1 MSNQQTSHTDHVGG
15 DKVLGDKVCG
25 DKLINN
31 TIIHSLDPNSMT
43 DIIRNLMYKIATDDH
58 ESALL
63 TIGDYQKLKL
73 PLELENL
80 FSILKIYINVFRA
93 NTQVDTDL
101 VKSELNNESSPFV
114 ELYQAI
120 LIKLVAKDLLLEA
133 KDVYSEFSNNANY
146 YLVATY
152 DQFFA
157 TREELQE
164 RLRNKLYTLDN
175 YLLFYL
181 AQGFWRLK
189 DYDSSKK
196 VFNSISTTGSNESIK
211 YWIIASDFNSTI
223 ESDEVP
229 YPYMRSDTA
238 RKMREIIRQ
247 FLDLISLK
255 NNLSPLP
262 TNILINLVNIFSA
275 YIPEVMANGL
285 RFRVDIAKIDVELGD
300 WLNSIA
306 DKKPFKL
313 SNSLIS
319 KLHGGTVLS
328 KEELHNCVVA
338 LMQKSLNSRVT
349 ENWLLQSGEILN
361 SDKFYKE
368 FVRVFLLSFKN
379 YSNPIEQNE
388 YRISLNNFIEAYG
401 TRLSSITPIYIMYL
415 CDNLYNF
422 DKFFEVPTYNILNKV
437 CTNIAVTSELYPYYL
452 KSLLR
457 LNKLKTLSNE
467 FDRIKDEE
475 WNKNLY
481 SIQARYL
488 LDIGA
493 YQPAVDTYEKFVDD
507 STSLYIW
514 HNYLY
519 CCYKI
524 GKDFVFINQVLDRIP
539 KSLFSKETE
548 GFEFFITQIGT
559 FIDHEFIDKIL
570 VELFIQQP
578 NSYARFIVS
587 LYLGQFS
594 LNVNRDY
601 SKSNNFDGVHQG
613 IVYEVNG
620 QRKQKIIVDN
630 NLALHKEFISIDSP
644 LGELLSTV
652 PEGISSI
659 CDFENIILV
668 QRQPT
673 IITIFQ
679 LSMEIVNELQHTF
692 KHKMF
697 YQFEV
702 SEESAVQDVL
712 SIIQK
717 FKSNDAHEEAT
728 EAFIRNSEI
737 SLYMKGRKLQGS
749 TPSSEESKTVYSL
762 LLNKYSNKCL
772 NISNGNSQVNEAMVI
787 DVYSFIYLCL
797 TNIYKSV
804 IASKTTIY
812 LSQETYNSI
821 QFWIDKITHKDYL
834 TVNESDGKLDI
845 VNSDIINKF
854 HGNLIES
861 LVDLLDYAIVESPK
875 VFDLPI
881 IVSEIKDLISE
892 SVISSIKLA
901 LSFDVPWLCL
911 DSLICGVFATNKDF
925 KIVNFHH
932 FVHTHIEFPFLS
944 FSDRK
949 QGMGYWA
956 YSGLY
961 TEYFYTDLKV
971 LTENVDDLPLLIKI
985 LDDTPL
991 NFPSSDAA
999 EAMIENLLE
1008 AISLKAYIYRNIV
1021 SKTLIIEQAIY
1032 SCLNKGLKVL
1042 EDKTAEE
1049 RIAKMAFYLW
1059 RGYYYGSYIGYIIK
1073 IYERFI
1079 WGHFMNV
1086 NAINNAIV
1094 ERKESIE
1101 NSRNPEK

>member
-524 GKDFVFINQVLDRIP
+524 GKDFDFINQVLDRIP

-804 IASKTTIY
+804 IAPY
-812 LSQETYNSI
+812 
-821 QFWIDKITHKDYL
+821 
-834 TVNESDGKLDI
+834 GRI
-845 VNSDIINKF
+845 V
-854 HGNLIES
+854 
-861 LVDLLDYAIVESPK
+861 VTPK
-875 VFDLPI
+875 
-881 IVSEIKDLISE
+881 E
-892 SVISSIKLA
+892 
-901 LSFDVPWLCL
+901 
-911 DSLICGVFATNKDF
+911 
-925 KIVNFHH
+925 
-932 FVHTHIEFPFLS
+932 
-944 FSDRK
+944 
-949 QGMGYWA
+949 
-956 YSGLY
+956 
-961 TEYFYTDLKV
+961 
-971 LTENVDDLPLLIKI
+971 
-985 LDDTPL
+985 
-991 NFPSSDAA
+991 
-999 EAMIENLLE
+999 
-1008 AISLKAYIYRNIV
+1008 
-1021 SKTLIIEQAIY
+1021 
-1032 SCLNKGLKVL
+1032 
-1042 EDKTAEE
+1042 
-1049 RIAKMAFYLW
+1049 
-1059 RGYYYGSYIGYIIK
+1059 
-1073 IYERFI
+1073 
-1079 WGHFMNV
+1079 
-1086 NAINNAIV
+1086 
-1094 ERKESIE
+1094 
-1101 NSRNPEK
+1101 